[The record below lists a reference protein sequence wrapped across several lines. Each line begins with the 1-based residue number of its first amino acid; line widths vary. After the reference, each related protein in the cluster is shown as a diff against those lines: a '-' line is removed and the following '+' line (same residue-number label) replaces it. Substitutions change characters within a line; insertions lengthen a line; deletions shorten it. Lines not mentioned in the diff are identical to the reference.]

1 MVSIKKLEAL
11 LSVHFLFHMKL
22 GKTYEPAKF
31 EPSIYAL
38 WETSGAFMP
47 SGEGDPYSIVMPPPN
62 ANGNLH
68 VGHAY
73 MIPIEDILT
82 RYYRMKGRDT
92 IWIPGADHAG
102 FETWVVFERY
112 LNSLGKSRFDYSREQ
127 LYQMTWEFVEKNRG
141 NMELQIRALGASCDW
156 SSLVFTLDKKVI
168 ETVYQTFH
176 KLWNDGLVYRGNR
189 IVNYCPK
196 HQTSFAD
203 IEVEYRE
210 EKSHLWHIAYPL
222 TNGTGE
228 IEVATTRPE
237 TMLGDVAIA
246 VHPDDPKYQN
256 LIGQTVT
263 VPLVGRE
270 IPIIADD
277 SVELGFG
284 TGAVKITPAHDPLDF
299 EIGQR
304 HHLPQLQV
312 IGLDGKITD
321 VAPGKYRRLTAD
333 QAREEVVA
341 DLKEAGALRQV
352 EEFSHQV
359 PHCYKCGTVIQPLLM
374 KQWFINVKPLAKH
387 AQQAIEDGKIRF
399 VPAQKGYEL
408 IHYYDELRDWN
419 ISRQI
424 PWGIPIPAFQNVN
437 DPDDWVFDTRVEQQE
452 IEVDGQ
458 IYHRDEDTFDTWF
471 SSGQWPFVTTDYL
484 SDGKLSKF
492 YPNAVMETGVDIL
505 RAWVARMIMLGLYM
519 TNKVPFKEVFLH
531 GLILDEHGQ
540 KMSKSKGN
548 VVNPMEIISKYGSD
562 ALRIGIVMNRSAG
575 QAQAFSEASVVAG
588 RNFCNKLWNI
598 ARYIEDKA
606 DQAGVT
612 NEDVAS
618 AKPVTIYDHWIL
630 SRLETA
636 RHTLEDYLANY
647 RFAEAVEVIYHT
659 VWDELADWY
668 IEASKADANPA
679 FMRQVLGISLKLVHP
694 FAPFVTETIWTSV
707 RGNDALL
714 ISQPWPEEITY
725 NKNKANDFSCL
736 IELVNTLRNI
746 QSQLPARRYKLVY
759 EESRVVE
766 ENKELIISLAKL
778 AGIKHDPT
786 PHGLKIILPHSV
798 TWLELSD
805 EEILSYKDDLQAKLD
820 NLKNEIYLLEKRLSN
835 EGYIA
840 KAPAKLVEE
849 TRQQLA
855 HKKKQTTQI
864 AEQLAEIS

>member
-1 MVSIKKLEAL
+1 
-11 LSVHFLFHMKL
+11 MKL
-22 GKTYEPAKF
+22 SKTYEPDKY

-47 SGEGDPYSIVMPPPN
+47 TGKGDPYSIVMPPPN

-82 RYYRMKGRDT
+82 RYYRMKGRNT
-92 IWIPGADHAG
+92 VWIPGADHAG

-112 LNSLGKSRFDYSREQ
+112 LNSQGKSRFDYSREE
-127 LYQMTWEFVEKNRG
+127 LYQMTWDFVEKNRG

-156 SSLVFTLDKKVI
+156 SSTVFTLDKKVI
-168 ETVYQTFH
+168 DTVYQTFH
-176 KLWNDGLVYRGNR
+176 KLWNDGLIYRGNR
-189 IVNYCPK
+189 IVNYCPH

-222 TNGTGE
+222 TSGAGE

-246 VHPDDPKYQN
+246 VHPDDPKYQD
-256 LIGQTVT
+256 LIGKTVT
-263 VPLVGRE
+263 IPLVDRE
-270 IPIIADD
+270 IPIIADEG
-277 SVELGFG
+277 VELGFG

-321 VAPGKYRRLTAD
+321 VAPVKYRGLTAD
-333 QAREEVVA
+333 EARLEVIE
-341 DLKEAGALRQV
+341 DLKRVGAMRQIEDFV
-352 EEFSHQV
+352 HQV
-359 PHCYKCGTVIQPLLM
+359 PHCYKCGAIIQPLLM
-374 KQWFINVKPLAKH
+374 KQWFINVKPLAKR
-387 AQQAIEDGKIRF
+387 AREAVEDGKIHF
-399 VPAQKGYEL
+399 VPTQKGYEL

-437 DPDDWVFDTRVEQQE
+437 DPDDWIFDTRVEQKE

-458 IYHRDEDTFDTWF
+458 TYRRDEDTFDTWF

-484 SDGKLSKF
+484 NDGKLSKF
-492 YPNAVMETGVDIL
+492 YPNAVMETGADIL

-519 TNKVPFKEVFLH
+519 TNKVPFKDVFLH

-548 VVNPMEIISKYGSD
+548 VVNPMEIIGKYGSD

-575 QAQAFSEASVVAG
+575 QAQAFSESSVVAG

-606 DQAGVT
+606 DEANVT
-612 NEDVAS
+612 TDEVDE
-618 AKPVTIYDHWIL
+618 AKPETIADHWIL
-630 SRLETA
+630 SRLEQA
-636 RHTLEDYLANY
+636 RINLDNHISNY
-647 RFAEAVEVIYHT
+647 RFAEAIETVYHCI
-659 VWDELADWY
+659 WDELADWY
-668 IEASKADANPA
+668 IEASKSNSNPA
-679 FMRQVLGISLKLVHP
+679 FMRRILGIALRLVHP
-694 FAPFVTETIWTSV
+694 FAPFVSETIWTTI
-707 RGNDALL
+707 RGEESLL
-714 ISQPWPEEITY
+714 ISQSWPTELRY
-725 NKNKANDFSCL
+725 SKDKANDFNKV
-736 IELVNTLRNI
+736 IELVDELRNI
-746 QSQLPARRYKLVY
+746 QGQLPKRKYRLVY
-759 EESRVVE
+759 EESRVVSKNE
-766 ENKELIISLAKL
+766 ELIASLAKL
-778 AGIKHDPT
+778 KDVKQDRT
-786 PHGLKIILPHSV
+786 PHGLRIVLPSST
-798 TWLELSD
+798 TWLELAD
-805 EEILSYKDDLQAKLD
+805 EEINSYKDDLQAKLEK
-820 NLKNEIYLLEKRLSN
+820 LKNEIYALEKRLAN
-835 EGYIA
+835 KGYVE
-840 KAPAKLVEE
+840 KAPAALVEE
-849 TRQQLA
+849 TKKQLA
-855 HKKKQTTQI
+855 DKKHQTTHI
-864 AEQLAEIS
+864 GEQLAEIS

>member
-1 MVSIKKLEAL
+1 
-11 LSVHFLFHMKL
+11 
-22 GKTYEPAKF
+22 
-31 EPSIYAL
+31 
-38 WETSGAFMP
+38 MP
-47 SGEGDPYSIVMPPPN
+47 SGKGDPYSIVMPPPN

-92 IWIPGADHAG
+92 VWIPGADHAG

-112 LNSLGKSRFDYSREQ
+112 LNSQGKSRFDYSREE
-127 LYQMTWEFVEKNRG
+127 LYQMTWDFVEKNRG

-156 SSLVFTLDKKVI
+156 SSTVFTLDKKVI
-168 ETVYQTFH
+168 DTVYQTFH
-176 KLWNDGLVYRGNR
+176 KLWDDGLIYRGNR
-189 IVNYCPK
+189 IVNYCPH

-222 TNGTGE
+222 TSGVGE

-246 VHPDDPKYQN
+246 VHPDDPKYKG
-256 LIGQTVT
+256 LIGKTVT

-270 IPIIADD
+270 IPIIADEG
-277 SVELGFG
+277 VELGFG

-321 VAPGKYRRLTAD
+321 VAPVAYQGLTAD
-333 QAREEVVA
+333 EARLEVIE
-341 DLKEAGALRQV
+341 DLKRVGAMR
-352 EEFSHQV
+352 EIEDFTHQV
-359 PHCYKCGTVIQPLLM
+359 PHCYKCGAVIQPLLM
-374 KQWFINVKPLAKH
+374 KQWFINVKPLAKR
-387 AQQAIEDGKIRF
+387 AREAVEDGKIRF

-437 DPDDWVFDTRVEQQE
+437 DPDDWIFDTRVEQKE
-452 IEVDGQ
+452 IEVNGQ
-458 IYHRDEDTFDTWF
+458 TYHRDEDTFDTWF

-484 SDGKLSKF
+484 TDGKLSKF
-492 YPNAVMETGVDIL
+492 YPNAVMETGADIL

-519 TNKVPFKEVFLH
+519 TNKVPFRDVFLH

-548 VVNPMEIISKYGSD
+548 VVNPMEIIGKYGSD

-575 QAQAFSEASVVAG
+575 QAQAFSESSVIAG

-606 DQAGVT
+606 DAAGVT
-612 NEDVAS
+612 NDEADN
-618 AKPVTIYDHWIL
+618 AKPETIADHWIL
-630 SRLETA
+630 SHLDKA
-636 RHTLEDYLANY
+636 RADLDNHLSNY
-647 RFAEAVEVIYHT
+647 RFAEAIETVYHCI
-659 VWDELADWY
+659 WDELADWY
-668 IEASKADANPA
+668 IEASKSDNNPA
-679 FMRQVLGISLKLVHP
+679 FMRRVLGIALRLVHP
-694 FAPFVTETIWTSV
+694 FAPFASETIWTTI
-707 RGNDALL
+707 RGEESLL
-714 ISQPWPEEITY
+714 ISQPWPTELRY
-725 NKNKANDFSCL
+725 SKDKANDFSKI
-736 IELVNTLRNI
+736 IELVDELRNI
-746 QSQLPARRYKLVY
+746 QGQLPNRRYRLVY
-759 EESRVVE
+759 EESRVVS
-766 ENKELIISLAKL
+766 ENEELIASLAKL
-778 AGIKHDPT
+778 KDVKQDKT
-786 PHGLKIILPHSV
+786 PHGLKVVLPSST
-798 TWLELSD
+798 TWLELTE
-805 EEILSYKDDLQAKLD
+805 EEIDSYKDDLQTKLD
-820 NLKNEIYLLEKRLSN
+820 KLKNEIYALEKRLAN
-835 EGYIA
+835 KGYIE
-840 KAPAKLVEE
+840 KAPTALVEE
-849 TRQQLA
+849 TKKQLA
-855 HKKKQTTQI
+855 DKKRQTTHI
-864 AEQLAEIS
+864 GEQLAEIS